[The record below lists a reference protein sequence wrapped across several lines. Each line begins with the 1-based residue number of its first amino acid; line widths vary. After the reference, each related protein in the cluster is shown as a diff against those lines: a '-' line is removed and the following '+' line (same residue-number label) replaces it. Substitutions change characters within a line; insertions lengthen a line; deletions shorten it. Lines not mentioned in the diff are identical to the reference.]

1 MKKIT
6 TFFKNSYQTDRT
18 AFYAE
23 ILETILLVS
32 ASATLTFTVLDP
44 ATHIFIPLY
53 LLGSMLAVF
62 STYRRGSSALLL
74 TLWFT
79 AMNSVALVQL
89 IMAGVY
95 W

>member
-1 MKKIT
+1 MKVIN
-6 TFFKNSYQTDRT
+6 FFKKSYQTDRT

-32 ASATLTFTVLDP
+32 ASAILTFTVLDP

-89 IMAGVY
+89 IIAGVY

>member
-1 MKKIT
+1 MKVIN
-6 TFFKNSYQTDRT
+6 FFKKSYQTDKT

-62 STYRRGSSALLL
+62 ITYRRGSSALLL

-89 IMAGVY
+89 IIAGVY

>member
-1 MKKIT
+1 MKVIN
-6 TFFKNSYQTDRT
+6 FFKKSYQTDKT

-32 ASATLTFTVLDP
+32 ASAILTFTVLDP

-89 IMAGVY
+89 IIAGVY

>member
-1 MKKIT
+1 MKVIN
-6 TFFKNSYQTDRT
+6 FFKTSYQTDKT

-32 ASATLTFTVLDP
+32 ASAILTFTVLDP

-89 IMAGVY
+89 IIAGVY

>member
-1 MKKIT
+1 MKVIN
-6 TFFKNSYQTDRT
+6 FFKKSYQTDKT

-74 TLWFT
+74 TLRFT

-89 IMAGVY
+89 IIAGVY

>member
-1 MKKIT
+1 MKVIN
-6 TFFKNSYQTDRT
+6 FFKKSYQTDKT

-89 IMAGVY
+89 IIAGVY